1 MSALKVFFFIALLAI
16 CASCQSIYENKNY
29 QDVMTNA
36 RHAYEKYLKRGN
48 EHEENIHGKI
58 PSSLLMDTGKDV
70 TARAA
75 QLLTNDGVG
84 APVDWRFDVSDKCL
98 NHTEMILEALVSG
111 EMWALQSKSM
121 SFLHCFRYVYDAI
134 HQLKHIE

>member
-1 MSALKVFFFIALLAI
+1 
-16 CASCQSIYENKNY
+16 
-29 QDVMTNA
+29 MTNA

-48 EHEENIHGKI
+48 EHEENIHEKF
-58 PSSLLMDTGKDV
+58 PSSLLMDSSGKDF

-75 QLLTNDGVG
+75 QLLSNDGVG

-98 NHTEMILEALVSG
+98 NHTEMVLEALVSG

-121 SFLHCFRYVYDAI
+121 SFYSAFIMFTMHYI
-134 HQLKHIE
+134 N